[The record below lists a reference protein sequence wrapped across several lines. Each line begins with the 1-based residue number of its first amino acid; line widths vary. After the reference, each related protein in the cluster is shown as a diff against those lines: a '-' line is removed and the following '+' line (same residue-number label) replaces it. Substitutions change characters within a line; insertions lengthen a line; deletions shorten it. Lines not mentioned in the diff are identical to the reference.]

1 MEIKAILRTLI
12 IALLF
17 FRVSPACEVPVFQY
31 AMEYWEQDRYDLYLF
46 HRGALVQKEEKNI
59 ADALSNAAIADYKN
73 PQANIE
79 IHYVDISSRNLS
91 PQEQSLWEEQKT
103 STIPWVALYY
113 PFLHGKPQK
122 VWAGPLKKSRPTLL
136 LSSPKRNEIAQSLLE
151 GDTAVWLFLK
161 SGNNN
166 ADNTAIRLLK
176 RELKRLEKTL
186 RLPNPEQWGW
196 EEPSDKNSFV
206 QELDSTG
213 KSKIR
218 FSLMIVDRD
227 DPFEEILLNIL
238 LKSEKDLLKLRKEP
252 MVFPI
257 YGRALILY
265 SLVGKGINE
274 WTINRTGEFITGPCS
289 CEVKAGNP
297 GTDLLMYVNWQNRI
311 AFEGIQSTPPLTGIS
326 EFFARQEKEKEIAAT
341 LQKKGEIKNIL
352 GRETPSFEGRKE
364 KATILSDNNSMVIS
378 KEEILGKDPSNPFM
392 RLNHTAALFILTII
406 STFLVWEKKKRNKG
420 RKK

>member
-17 FRVSPACEVPVFQY
+17 FRISPACEVPVFQY

-46 HRGALVQKEEKNI
+46 YRKALLQKEEKSI
-59 ADALSNAAIADYKN
+59 ADALDNAAVADYKN

-113 PFLHGKPQK
+113 PFLHGKAQK
-122 VWAGPLKKSRPTLL
+122 VWAGPLTKSRPNLL
-136 LSSPKRNEIAQSLLE
+136 LSSPKRNEIAQSLLQ

-161 SGNNN
+161 SGNNK
-166 ADNTAIRLLK
+166 ADNTAIALLK

-196 EEPSDKNSFV
+196 EEPSDKNSSA
-206 QELDSTG
+206 QELDTTG

-218 FSLMIVDRD
+218 FSLIIVDRD
-227 DPFEEILLNIL
+227 DPLEEILLNIL
-238 LKSEKDLLKLRKEP
+238 LRSEKDLLKLRKEP

-311 AFEGIQSTPPLTGIS
+311 AFDGMQSTPALTGIS
-326 EFFARQEKEKEIAAT
+326 EFFARQEKEKEIAVS
-341 LQKKGEIKNIL
+341 LQKEGEIQNIL
-352 GRETPSFEGRKE
+352 GRETPSIEGRKE
-364 KATILSDNNSMVIS
+364 KPTILSDNNSMVIS
-378 KEEILGKDPSNPFM
+378 KEEILGKGPSNLFK
-392 RLNHTAALFILTII
+392 RLNYTAALFILII
-406 STFLVWEKKKRNKG
+406 STTLVLEKKKRKKG